1 MNAFTKRK
9 CIPWLNT
16 HLYNITRKYSEAN
29 NQSKED
35 MNVAV
40 EELAVRQ
47 TTAANPW
54 VIQKGEASTSLFQ
67 LAEIAYLDKY
77 FSPILRSNNISR
89 SF

>member
-40 EELAVRQ
+40 EELAVC
-47 TTAANPW
+47 
-54 VIQKGEASTSLFQ
+54 
-67 LAEIAYLDKY
+67 
-77 FSPILRSNNISR
+77 
-89 SF
+89 